1 MMKRFLLI
9 VLALCLAAAGAQAK
23 LTIVKSGKPTA
34 RIVANIDNG
43 VDKQAAELLQDF
55 VQRISGAKLPIVSG
69 KSAKGDVVIGQGSTE
84 GLAEDGFRLATRD
97 GRLYISSGGDKGAL
111 YGVVT

>member
-34 RIVANIDNG
+34 RIVANIDNS

-69 KSAKGDVVIGQGSTE
+69 KSAKGDVVIG
-84 GLAEDGFRLATRD
+84 
-97 GRLYISSGGDKGAL
+97 
-111 YGVVT
+111 